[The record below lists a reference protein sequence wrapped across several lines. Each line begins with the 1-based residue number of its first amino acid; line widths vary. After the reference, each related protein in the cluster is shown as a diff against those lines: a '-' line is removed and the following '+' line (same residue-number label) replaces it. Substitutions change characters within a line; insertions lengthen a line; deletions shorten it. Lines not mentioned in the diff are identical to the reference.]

1 MTSKITS
8 CLWFD
13 GQAEAA
19 AKLYTS
25 LVPNSK
31 LGKITK
37 YPEGTPGQA
46 GTVMTVEFELDGA
59 QFVGLNGGPE
69 FKFSEAVSFQIH
81 CKDQAEVD
89 RYWNALIEGGGEESV
104 CGWCKDRF
112 GLSWQV
118 VPEVLPKLMADPDRD
133 KANRAT
139 AAMMGLRNL
148 DIAQLEAAAAG

>member
-1 MTSKITS
+1 MTRKITS

-31 LGKITK
+31 IGKITK

-89 RYWNALIEGGGEESV
+89 RYWNALIADGGEESV

-118 VPEVLPKLMADPDRD
+118 IPEVLPKLMADPDRD

-139 AAMMGLRNL
+139 AAMMGMRKL